1 MNNYIIYKYT
11 SPSGKVYIGQ
21 TSQKIYKR
29 SRGGAGYVHCKY
41 FYAAIEKY
49 GWENFT
55 REILK
60 ESLTLNEAN
69 YWEQYYIQFYHSN
82 DRTKGYN
89 ITSGG
94 NNHTLSE
101 EGREKL
107 SENMTKN
114 NPMRNP
120 EIAEKVAQKR
130 RGVKL
135 SQQACNNISNGHK
148 KQVECIETGE
158 IFESRQAAAKAYKV
172 SPSGIGRAAIGE
184 QKTSAGKHWRYICT

>member
-21 TSQKIYKR
+21 TNQKIYKR
-29 SRGGAGYVHCKY
+29 SRGGAGYLHCKY
-41 FYAAIEKY
+41 FYAAIKKY

-60 ESLTLNEAN
+60 ENLTLNEAN

-114 NPMRNP
+114 NPMKNP

-148 KQVECIETGE
+148 KQIECIETGE
-158 IFESRQAAAKAYKV
+158 IFESRQAAAKAYNV
-172 SPSGIGRAAIGE
+172 SPSGIGRAATGE
-184 QKTSAGKHWRYICT
+184 QKTSARKHWRYICT

>member
-60 ESLTLNEAN
+60 ENLTLNEAN
-69 YWEQYYIQFYHSN
+69 YWEQYYIQFYCSN

-107 SENMTKN
+107 SEKMTKN
-114 NPMRNP
+114 NPMKNP

-135 SQQACNNISNGHK
+135 SQQACDNISNGHK

-158 IFESRQAAAKAYKV
+158 NFESRQAAAKAYKV

-184 QKTSAGKHWRYICT
+184 QKTSAGKHWRYI

>member
-29 SRGGAGYVHCKY
+29 SRGGAGYIHCKY

-60 ESLTLNEAN
+60 ENLTLNEAN
-69 YWEQYYIQFYHSN
+69 YWEQYYIQFYCSN

-107 SENMTKN
+107 SEKMTKN
-114 NPMRNP
+114 NPMKIP

-130 RGVKL
+130 RDVKL

-148 KQVECIETGE
+148 KQIECIETGE
-158 IFESRQAAAKAYKV
+158 IFESRQAAAKAYNV

>member
-60 ESLTLNEAN
+60 ENLTLNEAN

-184 QKTSAGKHWRYICT
+184 QKTSARKHWRYI

>member
-60 ESLTLNEAN
+60 ENLTLNEAN

-107 SENMTKN
+107 SEKMTKN
-114 NPMRNP
+114 NPMKNP

-135 SQQACNNISNGHK
+135 SQQACDNISNGHK

-184 QKTSAGKHWRYICT
+184 QKTSAGKHWRYI